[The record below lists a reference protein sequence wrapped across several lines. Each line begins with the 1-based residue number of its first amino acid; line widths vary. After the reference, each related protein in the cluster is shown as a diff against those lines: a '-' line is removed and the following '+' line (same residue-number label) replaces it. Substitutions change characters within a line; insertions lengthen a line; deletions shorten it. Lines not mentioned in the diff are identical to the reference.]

1 MMKPCPSIL
10 ALRAL
15 NQYRHRDVVS
25 YLGLRYLL
33 ENSAAKSERWA
44 REVAIENVLKRTDAP
59 YYPVQH
65 FKGIDEAGQVE
76 HRAIHLPSPQEA
88 LAECALIAAIHEG
101 HATFPHESVYSYM
114 KPQDGSDCSGPF
126 ARYFPGL
133 KKRHEQIARACE
145 LFPDGIVQY
154 VDIKKCY
161 PSISIK
167 LATDSWS
174 RLANDARITDAMRE
188 CGSKILSDYGRVQ
201 QSAGIGLLTGPVFSH
216 LIANAV
222 LHEVDLEFALRH
234 DVVYMRYVDDIVLVG
249 PAERVRDA
257 CADLEFRLSDMGLSI
272 HGPESSKTFS
282 IATKEW
288 LVAKDDYA
296 ENAVSI
302 QWRDAVGA
310 LRRNLVTRSGQVDQ
324 IRSTLI
330 GEGFRIPLLDYSG
343 VIGERT
349 YLERLKSL
357 LKLDWLPWGNKSPS
371 IEYVVVN
378 FSGLRYVA
386 QRDFESLLDRVDLSD
401 PWQRK
406 RFIPKL
412 RFLLGR
418 MLFVAEPAVI
428 AQACDAVSGIPELRF
443 HWTVGRSVVTGE
455 IGEALEMGANVTQA
469 IAQLMRSGGE
479 PVIQVPAR
487 CSSTAMHSLAVLALN
502 GVRTQGNA
510 EAPTDFLRFAQHGP
524 TIEDFSHPDPFLA
537 ELFCLHGAEAGPRH
551 STALSTAF
559 DYSDDLTFDAIEQF
573 KGSAS

>member
-1 MMKPCPSIL
+1 MKKPRPSVL

-44 REVAIENVLKRTDAP
+44 REVAIENILKRTDAP

-65 FKGIDEAGQVE
+65 FKGIDEVGQVE

-88 LAECALIAAIHEG
+88 LAECALIAGIHEG
-101 HATFPHESVYSYM
+101 HVAFPHGSVYSYM

-145 LFPDGIVQY
+145 LFPNGIVQY
-154 VDIKKCY
+154 IDIKKCY
-161 PSISIK
+161 PSISIN
-167 LATDSWS
+167 LATDAWN
-174 RLANDARITDAMRE
+174 RLAKDAHIPELMRE
-188 CGSKILSDYGRVQ
+188 CGSKILFDHGRVQ
-201 QSAGIGLLTGPVFSH
+201 QSTGTGLLTGPVFSH

-222 LHEVDLEFALRH
+222 LHDVDLEFALRH

-249 PAERVRDA
+249 PAERVRGA
-257 CADLEFRLSDMGLSI
+257 CADLEFRLSGMGLSI
-272 HGPESSKTFS
+272 HGPESSKSFS
-282 IATKEW
+282 IPTKEW

-296 ENAVSI
+296 ENSISI
-302 QWRDAVGA
+302 QWRNAVGA
-310 LRRNLVTRSGQVDQ
+310 LRRNLVTRSGHIDQ
-324 IRSTLI
+324 IRSTLT

-349 YLERLKSL
+349 YLERLTSL
-357 LKLDWLPWGNKSPS
+357 LKLDWLPWGDKSPS
-371 IEYVVVN
+371 IETVVVN
-378 FSGLRYVA
+378 FSGLRYVV
-386 QRDFESLLDRVDLSD
+386 QRNFESLLDRVELSD
-401 PWQRK
+401 PWQRR

-428 AQACDAVSGIPELRF
+428 AQACEAVSGIPELRF
-443 HWTVGRSVVTGE
+443 HWTVGRSVVTGD
-455 IGEALEMGANVTQA
+455 IHEALEMGANVTQA
-469 IAQLMRSGGE
+469 IAQLMRSGGD

-487 CSSTAMHSLAVLALN
+487 NSLIATHSLAVLALN
-502 GVRTQGNA
+502 GVRTQGNT
-510 EAPTDFLRFAQHGP
+510 EAASDFLRFAQDGP
-524 TIEDFSHPDPFLA
+524 TIEDFSHSDPFLA
-537 ELFCLHGAEAGPRH
+537 ELFCLHGVELGTRH
-551 STALSTAF
+551 TTALSTAF
-559 DYSDDLTFDAIEQF
+559 DCSDHLTFDAIEQF

>member
-1 MMKPCPSIL
+1 MKNSRPSVL

-44 REVAIENVLKRTDAP
+44 GEVAIENILKRTDAP

-65 FKGIDEAGQVE
+65 FKGLDEAGQVE
-76 HRAIHLPSPQEA
+76 HRTIHLPSPQEA
-88 LAECALIAAIHEG
+88 LAECALIAGVHEG
-101 HATFPHESVYSYM
+101 HSTFPHGSVYSYM
-114 KPQDGSDCSGPF
+114 RPQDGSDFSGPF

-133 KKRHEQIARACE
+133 KKRHEQITRACE
-145 LFPDGIVQY
+145 LFPGGIVQY
-154 VDIKKCY
+154 IDIKKCY
-161 PSISIK
+161 PSISIG
-167 LATDSWS
+167 LATDAWN
-174 RLANDARITDAMRE
+174 RLANDAHISDVMRE
-188 CGSKILSDYGRVQ
+188 CGSKILSDHGRVQ
-201 QSAGIGLLTGPVFSH
+201 QSTGSGLLTGPVFSH

-222 LHEVDLEFALRH
+222 LHDLDLEFALRH
-234 DVVYMRYVDDIVLVG
+234 DVVYLRYVDDIVLVG

-257 CADLEFRLSDMGLSI
+257 CADLEFRLSDLDLYI
-272 HGPESSKTFS
+272 HGPESNKSFS
-282 IATKEW
+282 ISTKEW

-302 QWRDAVGA
+302 QWRNTVGA

-357 LKLDWLPWGNKSPS
+357 LELDWLPWGSKSPS
-371 IEYVVVN
+371 IENVVVN

-386 QRDFESLLDRVDLSD
+386 QRDFESLLDRVDLGD
-401 PWQRK
+401 TWQRK

-418 MLFVAEPAVI
+418 MLFVSEHAVI
-428 AQACDAVSGIPELRF
+428 AQTCEAVSGIPELRF
-443 HWTVGRSVVTGE
+443 HVTVGQAVVSGE
-455 IGEALEMGANVTQA
+455 ICEALDMGANVTQA
-469 IAQLMRSGGE
+469 IAQLMRSGGD
-479 PVIQVPAR
+479 PVIQLPAR

-502 GVRTQGNA
+502 GVRTQGNTD
-510 EAPTDFLRFAQHGP
+510 APSDFLRFAQQGP
-524 TIEDFSHPDPFLA
+524 AVEDFSHPNPFLA
-537 ELFCLHGAEAGPRH
+537 ELFCLHGADAGPRH
-551 STALSTAF
+551 TAALSTAF

>member
-1 MMKPCPSIL
+1 MKRPQPCAL

-15 NQYRHRDVVS
+15 NQYRQRDVVS

-33 ENSAAKSERWA
+33 DNYAARTERWA
-44 REVAIENVLKRTDAP
+44 TEVSVENILKRTDAP
-59 YYPVQH
+59 YYQVQH
-65 FKGIDEAGQVE
+65 FKGLDEAGQVE

-88 LAECALIAAIHEG
+88 LAECALIAGVHEG
-101 HATFPHESVYSYM
+101 HATFPHGSVYSYM
-114 KPQDGSDCSGPF
+114 RPQDGSDCSGPF

-145 LFPDGIVQY
+145 LFPGGIVQY
-154 VDIKKCY
+154 TDIKKCY
-161 PSISIK
+161 PSISIE
-167 LATDSWS
+167 LASDAWNH
-174 RLANDARITDAMRE
+174 LANDAHISELMRE
-188 CGSKILSDYGRVQ
+188 CGSKILFDQGRVQ
-201 QSAGIGLLTGPVFSH
+201 QATGTGLLTGPVFSH

-222 LHEVDLEFALRH
+222 LHDVDLEYALRH

-249 PAERVRDA
+249 PRERVRDA

-272 HGPESSKTFS
+272 HGPESSKSFS
-282 IATKEW
+282 ISTEEW
-288 LVAKDDYA
+288 LVAKDDFA
-296 ENAVSI
+296 ESTVSI
-302 QWRDAVGA
+302 QWRNTVGS
-310 LRRNLVTRSGQVDQ
+310 LRRALVMRSCQVDQ
-324 IRSTLI
+324 FRSTLI

-343 VIGERT
+343 VIRERT
-349 YLERLKSL
+349 YRERLKSL
-357 LKLDWLPWGNKSPS
+357 LKLDWLPWGCKSPS
-371 IEYVVVN
+371 IENVVVN

-386 QRDFESLLDRVDLSD
+386 QRDFESLLDRVDLRD

-428 AQACDAVSGIPELRF
+428 AKACEAVSDIPEMRF
-443 HWTVGRSVVTGE
+443 HSTVGRSVVSGE

-469 IAQLMRSGGE
+469 IAQLMRSGGDS
-479 PVIQVPAR
+479 VVHVPAQNGPIA
-487 CSSTAMHSLAVLALN
+487 THSLAVLALN
-502 GVRTQGNA
+502 GVRTQGNSD
-510 EAPTDFLRFAQHGP
+510 APSDFLRFAQQGA
-524 TIEDFSHPDPFLA
+524 TIDDFSHSDPFLA
-537 ELFCLHGAEAGPRH
+537 ELFCLHGAQAGPRH